1 MFPILNE
8 TEEGMG
14 VGVNTVAIP
23 ERPPTLLAPVSQA
36 VSDYIPKVTES
47 LQGAIGP
54 IAQVPGVLAQGI
66 YDPINKALTGQE
78 MSVIDL
84 PVPGA
89 GAVAGTKRLVRESLT
104 PAQQSLG
111 ITRRDRVVD
120 VMKGPEGKTPELGYP
135 SLGSQRYVDD
145 MRADG
150 VSKKDIEQ
158 GMSWYQKGKGV
169 QLTLMGE
176 EMMDTLAKTLFSPA
190 NKKLLD
196 KYGIAPHIR
205 EDYERMLALDAEG
218 LLGSSNN
225 TRVKQLR
232 NEMLS
237 QLKYNL
243 DVMIRRDPDNVPE
256 IASMFYTNTASTT
269 AKDLAS
275 SGIPIKKLF
284 GDKLDMP
291 VDAIRDHIG
300 VFAAQSGS
308 FGDKAIKMSGSR
320 FSHLPHTPFAG
331 PGSMTKKNRPDN
343 VGRMAYD
350 VIKDLPEGTPITLD
364 NILKH
369 ARSRKWSDKRAVNIG
384 RLRDESLDSG
394 GYLSFGGRSLGEDRQ
409 YGHYNWR
416 LIVDKKTGEGYMV
429 MMDEMKLGLGVKPID
444 RALQAGGDESLGI
457 DIVKLD
463 KNMSAQGISLTG
475 APSHMESVPTIRKY
489 VEEAKADVPTT
500 QEQIGFWLKRVGQ
513 GIAATEGGR
522 LAAYYLHSNKPAPL
536 TGIEGDASP

>member
-1 MFPILNE
+1 MFPAS
-8 TEEGMG
+8 EEFEKNI
-14 VGVNTVAIP
+14 VTKFDDPAIP
-23 ERPPTLLAPVSQA
+23 ERPAMLLAPVSQA
-36 VSDYIPKVTES
+36 ISDYIPKVTES

-66 YDPINKALTGQE
+66 YDPINKFITGQE
-78 MSVIDL
+78 MAAIDL
-84 PVPGA
+84 PIPGA
-89 GAVAGTKRLVRESLT
+89 GLLAGAKRLGRESLT
-104 PAQQSLG
+104 QAQQSLG

-120 VMKGPEGKTPELGYP
+120 VLKTEEGKAPELGYP
-135 SLGSQRYVDD
+135 NLGAQRYVDD

-150 VSKKDIEQ
+150 VSKKDIEK
-158 GMSWYQKGKGV
+158 GMSWYQGGKGV

-225 TRVKQLR
+225 TRVNQLR

-256 IASMFYTNTASTT
+256 IASMFYTNTTSTT

-300 VFAAQSGS
+300 VFAAQAGS
-308 FGDKAIKMSGSR
+308 FGDKTIKMSGSR
-320 FSHLPHTPFAG
+320 FSHLPSAPFAG
-331 PGSMTKKNRPDN
+331 PGAMTKKNRPDN

-350 VIKDLPEGTPITLD
+350 VIKKLPEGTPITLD
-364 NILKH
+364 NILKK
-369 ARSRKWSDKRAVNIG
+369 ARSHKWTDERPVNIG

-416 LIVDKKTGEGYMV
+416 LIVNKKTGEGYMV

-457 DIVKLD
+457 DIVKLG
-463 KNMSAQGISLTG
+463 KNLKAEGISLTG

-522 LAAYYLHSNKPAPL
+522 LAAYWLHSNKPAPL

>member
-14 VGVNTVAIP
+14 VGLNTVAIP

-47 LQGAIGP
+47 LQEAIGP
-54 IAQVPGVLAQGI
+54 IAQVPGVLAQGM

-78 MSVIDL
+78 MSVIDM

-89 GAVAGTKRLVRESLT
+89 GLLAGTRRLGRESLT
-104 PAQQSLG
+104 QAQQSLG

-120 VMKGPEGKTPELGYP
+120 VMKGPGGETPELGYP
-135 SLGSQRYVDD
+135 NLGAQRYVDD

-176 EMMDTLAKTLFSPA
+176 EMMDTLAKTLFSPS

-205 EDYERMLALDAEG
+205 ADYERMLALDAEG

-269 AKDLAS
+269 AKDLSS

-300 VFAAQSGS
+300 VFAAQAGS
-308 FGDKAIKMSGSR
+308 FGDKTIKMSGSR

-350 VIKDLPEGTPITLD
+350 VIRDLPEGTPITLD

-384 RLRDESLDSG
+384 RLRDESVDSG

-416 LIVDKKTGEGYMV
+416 LIVDKQTGEGYMV

-475 APSHMESVPTIRKY
+475 APSHMESVPAIRQY
-489 VEEAKADVPTT
+489 VEEAKADVPTV

>member
-54 IAQVPGVLAQGI
+54 IAQVPGLLAQGI

-89 GAVAGTKRLVRESLT
+89 GAVAGAKRLVRESLT
-104 PAQQSLG
+104 PAQQSLS

-120 VMKGPEGKTPELGYP
+120 VMKGPEGETPELGYP

-176 EMMDTLAKTLFSPA
+176 EMMDTLAKTLFSPS

-205 EDYERMLALDAEG
+205 ADYERMLALDAEG

-475 APSHMESVPTIRKY
+475 APSHTESVPAIRQY

-522 LAAYYLHSNKPAPL
+522 LAAYALHSNKPAPL

>member
-1 MFPILNE
+1 MFPAS
-8 TEEGMG
+8 EEFEKNI
-14 VGVNTVAIP
+14 VTKFDDPAIP
-23 ERPPTLLAPVSQA
+23 ERPAMLLAPVSQA
-36 VSDYIPKVTES
+36 ISDYIPKVTES

-54 IAQVPGVLAQGI
+54 IAQVPGLLAQGI

-84 PVPGA
+84 PIPGA
-89 GAVAGTKRLVRESLT
+89 GLLAGAKRLGRESLT
-104 PAQQSLG
+104 QAQQSLG

-120 VMKGPEGKTPELGYP
+120 VLKTEEGKAPELGYP
-135 SLGSQRYVDD
+135 NLGSQRYVDD

-150 VSKKDIEQ
+150 LSKKDIEQ
-158 GMSWYQKGKGV
+158 GMSWYQRGKGV

-176 EMMDTLAKTLFSPA
+176 EMMDTLAKTLFSPS

-225 TRVKQLR
+225 TRVNQLR

-256 IASMFYTNTASTT
+256 IASMFYTNTTSTT

-300 VFAAQSGS
+300 VFAAQAGS
-308 FGDKAIKMSGSR
+308 FGDKTIKMSGSR
-320 FSHLPHTPFAG
+320 FSHLPSAPFAG
-331 PGSMTKKNRPDN
+331 PGAMTKKNRPDN

-350 VIKDLPEGTPITLD
+350 VIRDLPEGTPITLD

-416 LIVDKKTGEGYMV
+416 LIVNKQTGEGYMV

-522 LAAYYLHSNKPAPL
+522 LAAYALHSNKPAPL

>member
-47 LQGAIGP
+47 LQEAIGP
-54 IAQVPGVLAQGI
+54 IAQVPGLLAQGI

-120 VMKGPEGKTPELGYP
+120 VMKGPEGETPELGYP
-135 SLGSQRYVDD
+135 NLGAQRYVDD

-176 EMMDTLAKTLFSPA
+176 EMMDTLAKTLFSPS

-300 VFAAQSGS
+300 VFAAQAGS
-308 FGDKAIKMSGSR
+308 FGDKTIKMSGSR

-350 VIKDLPEGTPITLD
+350 VIRDLPEGTPITLD

-384 RLRDESLDSG
+384 RLRDESVDSG

-416 LIVDKKTGEGYMV
+416 LIVNKQTGEGYMV

-522 LAAYYLHSNKPAPL
+522 LAAYWLHSNKPAPL

>member
-1 MFPILNE
+1 MFPAS
-8 TEEGMG
+8 EEFEKNI
-14 VGVNTVAIP
+14 VTKFDDPAIP
-23 ERPPTLLAPVSQA
+23 ERPAMLLAPVSQA
-36 VSDYIPKVTES
+36 ISDYIPKVTES

-54 IAQVPGVLAQGI
+54 IAQIPGVLAQGI
-66 YDPINKALTGQE
+66 YDPINKFITGQE
-78 MSVIDL
+78 MTAIDL
-84 PVPGA
+84 PIPGA
-89 GAVAGTKRLVRESLT
+89 GLLAGAKRLGRESLT
-104 PAQQSLG
+104 QAQQSLG

-120 VMKGPEGKTPELGYP
+120 VLKTEEGKAPELGYP
-135 SLGSQRYVDD
+135 NLGSQRYVDD

-150 VSKKDIEQ
+150 VSNKDIEK
-158 GMSWYQKGKGV
+158 GMSWYQGGKGV

-225 TRVKQLR
+225 TRVNQLR

-256 IASMFYTNTASTT
+256 IASMFYTNTTSTT

-300 VFAAQSGS
+300 VFAAQAGS
-308 FGDKAIKMSGSR
+308 FGDKTIKMSGSR
-320 FSHLPHTPFAG
+320 FSHLPSAPFAG
-331 PGSMTKKNRPDN
+331 PGAMTSKYRQDN

-350 VIKDLPEGTPITLD
+350 VIRDLPEGTPITLD

-416 LIVDKKTGEGYMV
+416 LIVNKQTGEGYMV

-522 LAAYYLHSNKPAPL
+522 LAAYALHSNKPAPL

>member
-47 LQGAIGP
+47 LQEAIGP
-54 IAQVPGVLAQGI
+54 IAQVPGVLAQGM

-78 MSVIDL
+78 MSVIDM

-89 GAVAGTKRLVRESLT
+89 GLLAGTRRLGRESLT
-104 PAQQSLG
+104 QAQQSLG

-120 VMKGPEGKTPELGYP
+120 VMKGPGGETPELGYP

-176 EMMDTLAKTLFSPA
+176 EMMDTLAKTLFSPS

-205 EDYERMLALDAEG
+205 ADYERMLALDAEG

-300 VFAAQSGS
+300 VFAAQAGS
-308 FGDKAIKMSGSR
+308 FGDKTIKMSGSR

-463 KNMSAQGISLTG
+463 KKLSAEGISLTG
-475 APSHMESVPTIRKY
+475 APSHTESVPAIRQY